1 MRANISALTDLA
13 HVRGWS
19 IPELAAHLQ
28 LDYSYLFR
36 ILKGQKTG
44 GAKLFAGIYRL
55 CQQEGLTMEDYVL
68 WDDEKDWPDE

>member
-13 HVRGWS
+13 RARDWS
-19 IPELAAHLQ
+19 IPELAARLQ

-36 ILKGQKTG
+36 ILKGKKTG

-55 CQQEGLTMEDYVL
+55 CQQEGLKMEDYVL
-68 WDDEKDWPDE
+68 WDDEKDWPDK